1 VTADG
6 ASGRWS
12 YGASL
17 AYVGQHFDSRDVF
30 PFDRV
35 ALGSYWLAGAR
46 VAYEVRPGIEIF
58 ARGSNLLDQTYQD
71 VFGYR
76 TEGRAVFAGIRL
88 AGRRSSP

>member
-1 VTADG
+1 VADG
-6 ASGRWS
+6 TAGRFT
-12 YGASL
+12 YGASI
-17 AYVGQHFDSRDVF
+17 AYVGSHFDSRDAF

-46 VAYEVRPGIEIF
+46 VAYRITPGIELF
-58 ARGSNLLDQTYQD
+58 ARGSNLLNQDYQD

-76 TEGRAVFAGIRL
+76 TEGRAAYAGIRL